1 MNHQNWEPVVFRKT
15 GSNNKSKK
23 PKKSKNNGIKK
34 SKKDEPKS
42 DIPVYKAIQKG
53 RQLMKLSQKQLAQNM
68 NIPIAFL
75 KSFEL
80 GKSVPS
86 NRVLQRMEKHIKVK
100 LTGNRVGDIIED
112 IEKKN

>member
-1 MNHQNWEPVVFRKT
+1 MEHQNWEPIVFTKT
-15 GSNNKSKK
+15 GGNKKKLKTKSRTKSK
-23 PKKSKNNGIKK
+23 PKIE
-34 SKKDEPKS
+34 EPKS
-42 DIPVYKAIQKG
+42 NVPVYKAIQKG
-53 RQLMKLSQKQLAQNM
+53 RQLMKLSQKQLAQDM

-100 LTGNRVGDIIED
+100 LTGNRIGDIIED
-112 IEKKN
+112 TNK